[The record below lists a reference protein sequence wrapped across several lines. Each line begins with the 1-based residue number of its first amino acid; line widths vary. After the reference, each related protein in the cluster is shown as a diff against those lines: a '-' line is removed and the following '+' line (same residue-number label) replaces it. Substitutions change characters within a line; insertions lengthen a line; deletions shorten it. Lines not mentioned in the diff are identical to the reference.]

1 MIRLIGAGTRPDTE
15 PTVTDSFWTIPNLV
29 TVLRFLGIPLF
40 VYLVAQDRYGSAFI
54 TLVAVGGTDWIDG
67 YLARRLDQVS
77 RTGQWLDPVADRLAL
92 IIVAA
97 TFVVDGIA
105 PMWLILSIAI
115 PDAVLIINSLL
126 LFRGS
131 PDLPVSTV
139 GKIRTALL
147 LLGAPL
153 LLLDHVQGYGFE
165 WLAAAGTTVLAL
177 GCVGHVAAA
186 AGYLA
191 AAWNKH
197 GRRHEGEVPAGT
209 GSGHVP

>member
-1 MIRLIGAGTRPDTE
+1 MIRLIGAGARPDTE
-15 PTVTDSFWTIPNLV
+15 TTVVDGFWTVPNLV

-40 VYLVAQDRYGSAFI
+40 VVLVAQDRYGSAFI
-54 TLVAVGGTDWIDG
+54 TLVVVGCTDWIDG
-67 YLARRLDQVS
+67 YLARRLNQVS
-77 RTGQWLDPVADRLAL
+77 RVGQWLDPVADRLAL
-92 IIVAA
+92 IIVSA

-105 PMWLILSIAI
+105 PAWLILSIAV
-115 PDAVLIINSLL
+115 PDAVLIINSLV

-153 LLLDHVQGYGFE
+153 LLLDRVQGFDFP
-165 WLAAAGTTVLAL
+165 WLAAAGATVLAL
-177 GCVGHVAAA
+177 GCIGHVLAA

-191 AAWNKH
+191 AAWSKYQSQ
-197 GRRHEGEVPAGT
+197 RDVPAGSGT
-209 GSGHVP
+209 GHVP